1 MRTHILAGVV
11 LALAAGLIVVLSR
24 ALGLDLDSVA
34 LLGGAVGAVVALVPD
49 RSAGARLVGFAAG
62 FLAAWVGYILR
73 AAVLPD
79 SDGGRSVAAMLTVLI
94 CVGVVVLTRDR
105 LPLWSLLLGAGTF
118 AGAYEL
124 TFAAAPPEVVTT
136 SLSTATT
143 LVLTVAVGF
152 FAAAVVGAHEAVATP
167 HTHRAGHGDAP
178 ADEPSRTDLMGAEQ

>member
-1 MRTHILAGVV
+1 MRRHVLAGVV
-11 LALAAGLIVVLSR
+11 LALAAGLIVVTSR

-49 RSAGARLVGFAAG
+49 RSAGARLLGFAAG
-62 FLAAWVGYILR
+62 FLAAWVGFILR
-73 AAVLPD
+73 AAALPD
-79 SDGGRSVAAMLTVLI
+79 SDGGRSVAAMLTVLV

-143 LVLTVAVGF
+143 LLLTVAVGF
-152 FAAAVVGAHEAVATP
+152 FAAVVVGAHEAVADP
-167 HTHRAGHGDAP
+167 HTHRAGHGDVP
-178 ADEPSRTDLMGAEQ
+178 AGDQHRTDLMGAQQ